1 MVNNL
6 DNFDQFVLFIA
17 SLFSCTS
24 VLAVFKKSTRFF
36 ACLLIV
42 SLCIGTQKI
51 VQKFGLR
58 GQRPREDLYYS
69 IVKLWVTVCETY
81 QHSDSCQLGDHITN
95 ALENVLAVGLLYIY
109 NLMILM
115 YSVYPICAHTTPEF
129 QLTISTQCLT
139 H

>member
-24 VLAVFKKSTRFF
+24 VLAVFKKCTRFF
-36 ACLLIV
+36 TCLLIV

-69 IVKLWVTVCETY
+69 IVKL
-81 QHSDSCQLGDHITN
+81 
-95 ALENVLAVGLLYIY
+95 
-109 NLMILM
+109 
-115 YSVYPICAHTTPEF
+115 
-129 QLTISTQCLT
+129 
-139 H
+139 